1 MSNAKTIRITTRFV
15 AGTIVQF
22 VLVPR
27 AVTAARQAT
36 GLSQEE
42 FARVCGWGRGI
53 QRRLEEGDGLCS
65 EQEARQLLRVMSEHN
80 VEIEDLP
87 VAPRK
92 TLADVQPTPPN
103 GGPASDTVR
112 A

>member
-1 MSNAKTIRITTRFV
+1 MTSKTIRITTRFV

-65 EQEARQLLRVMSEHN
+65 EQEARQLLRVMAQHH

-92 TLADVQPTPPN
+92 TLADVQPAAVN
-103 GGPASDTVR
+103 GGAASEAVQ